1 MSYWT
6 CSHAI
11 ALHLIG
17 IHFLWC
23 MWFFMKFICRAIIV
37 DIVIFTKCLAEADDG
52 PFPWDVTKQAKPK
65 FDTPTEKSCSPAPVQ
80 KMRPVSW
87 QSHVRGTM
95 NDPRITSMM
104 DEIEEHESISL
115 WLPTRAT
122 SAGLVLQHC
131 LQVIDAIHE
140 SHAPMTYKVG
150 FSHNVI
156 HRWSNHRYGYMWE
169 KDKWQKMVV
178 LFISKEP
185 WSIAM
190 LEAALID
197 RYLGALAAL
206 GCYQL
211 WLQHVQTGVI
221 LCINIVSSHLQPP
234 PSRPAWMQKCPS
246 RWR

>member
-1 MSYWT
+1 M
-6 CSHAI
+6 
-11 ALHLIG
+11 
-17 IHFLWC
+17 
-23 MWFFMKFICRAIIV
+23 
-37 DIVIFTKCLAEADDG
+37 DIVIFTKYLAEADDG

-65 FDTPTEKSCSPAPVQ
+65 FDITPTEKSCSPAPVQ

-131 LQVIDAIHE
+131 LQVIDAIYE
-140 SHAPMTYKVG
+140 SHAPLIYKVG
-150 FSHNVI
+150 FTHNVI

-221 LCINIVSSHLQPP
+221 LCNLPISNRPRQGQPGCKNVRRGGDSVCHHEDASEAYMVYMVYRSFKVKP
-234 PSRPAWMQKCPS
+234 P
-246 RWR
+246 